1 MGTLGL
7 QERYINFYTDFAFKK
22 LFGTEINKEL
32 LISFLNSL
40 FDGQEV
46 IKDLT
51 YLNPEQLG
59 EAYTERKA
67 VFDVYCENENGEK
80 FIVEMQ
86 NARQDF
92 FKDRSVY
99 YSTFPIREYAEKG
112 NWNFKLGRI
121 YCVGILNFSFD
132 EDKASTSYRHTVKLA
147 EIETGK
153 VFYDKLTFVYLEMPK
168 FIKEE
173 DELTSLNDRWLYAI
187 KHLSRLFERPRALQ
201 EKVFERLFEQA
212 EIAKFTPVERQNYEE
227 SLKNLRDWFS
237 VMETA
242 KKQGFENGLV
252 EGLLKGHEEGLVKGR
267 EEGLLKG
274 REEGREEGLVKGR
287 SEAVTSVALNLK
299 TMGLPTEQIIK
310 ATGLTAEEIESL

>member
-1 MGTLGL
+1 MCTLEL
-7 QERYINFYTDFAFKK
+7 QERYVNFYTDFAFKK
-22 LFGTEINKEL
+22 LFGTEMNKEL

-59 EAYTERKA
+59 SAYTERKA
-67 VFDVYCENENGEK
+67 VFDVYCENEDGEK

-112 NWNFKLGRI
+112 DWNFKLGRI
-121 YCVGILNFSFD
+121 YCVGILNFIFD
-132 EDKASTSYRHTVKLA
+132 EDKDSPNYRHTVKLT
-147 EIETGK
+147 ETESGK

-168 FIKEE
+168 FIKKE
-173 DELTSLNDRWLYAI
+173 DELTTLNDRWLYAI
-187 KHLSRLFERPRALQ
+187 KHLSRLFERPVVLQ

-227 SLKNLRDWFS
+227 SLKILRDWYS

-242 KKQGFENGLV
+242 KNEGFENGRAKGV
-252 EGLLKGHEEGLVKGR
+252 EQTNR
-267 EEGLLKG
+267 ANA
-274 REEGREEGLVKGR
+274 R
-287 SEAVTSVALNLK
+287 SMKAL
-299 TMGLPTEQIIK
+299 GVDISII
-310 ATGLTAEEIESL
+310 AQVTGLNTEDINSL